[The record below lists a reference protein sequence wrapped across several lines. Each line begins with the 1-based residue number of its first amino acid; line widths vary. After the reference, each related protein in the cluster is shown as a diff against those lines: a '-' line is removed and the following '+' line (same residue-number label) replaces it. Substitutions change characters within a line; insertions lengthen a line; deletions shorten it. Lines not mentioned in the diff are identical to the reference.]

1 MQARFNHKIEAIAVS
16 DIRQFDMEVSQIEG
30 IIKLT
35 LGEPDFNTP
44 EHVKQAAIAA
54 INADQSHYT
63 PNSGIME
70 LRRAA
75 AKYYKEKYDLDYT
88 PEQVITTVGAT
99 EAIAAS
105 LQTILNPG
113 DTVLM
118 PTPVFPI
125 YAPISQL
132 NGADILQVDTSADGF
147 ILTPEKLRATLE
159 ENKDKNIKA
168 VVLVYPSNPTGATY
182 TKEQL
187 AALAK
192 VIAEYDIWAL
202 CDEVY
207 AELTYEGQHVSLASF
222 LPENTIVISGLSK
235 SHAMTG
241 WRLGFILGPKDF
253 SEQVVKAHQYMVTA
267 PTTNVQFAALEA
279 LTKGKDDALSMRKEY
294 QARRDFMRQALEDA
308 GFEVVQPDGAF
319 YLFAKTPAKCGHDSW
334 KFVRELAKEAKVALI
349 PGVSFGQGGEGY
361 VRLSYAA
368 SMDDLRQASE
378 RIKKFT
384 DNY

>member
-75 AKYYKEKYDLDYT
+75 AKYYKEKYDLDYM

-319 YLFAKTPAKCGHDSW
+319 YLFAKIPTKCGHDSW